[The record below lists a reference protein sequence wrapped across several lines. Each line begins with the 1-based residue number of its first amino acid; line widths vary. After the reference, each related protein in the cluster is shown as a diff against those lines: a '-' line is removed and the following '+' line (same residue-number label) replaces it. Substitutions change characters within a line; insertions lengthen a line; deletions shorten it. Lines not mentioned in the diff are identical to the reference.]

1 MPPKKQKPNHLKLID
16 PSLVVGLLATC
27 AFYGVIFQPAFKDS
41 LLHHY
46 TTEHS
51 VEYAIVALF
60 IWGMTDIVLKIFGFP
75 RELLALRQDWIPT
88 ANGRESTDQ
97 AVVLSREIRQKPRWL
112 LDSRVGRRLLRVLD
126 FAAERHSA
134 EQYREQVLYLA
145 DQDDEAIHTA
155 YTLPRFI
162 VGVTPILGFLGTV
175 VHFGTALSG
184 ISFAELSD
192 KLPSIVGSMGTA
204 FNTTTVAL
212 AAAMT
217 MMFLLFLCE
226 RVDRGITHSVDRL
239 VERELMHRF
248 DMKDPH
254 VLPFLGAVQTA
265 HEESLR
271 AIAANLQAQVEVW
284 TASLERLFD
293 RFEERR
299 QHESI
304 NWQQIVETLEERHSG
319 YDAAREERMRQMLTM
334 LESRQDRHLER
345 VQSSLDQALSM
356 REDFSECISVFRSIA
371 EGEGKLA
378 EVQGVLASNLRVLRE
393 TQQFDEALHG
403 LTAAIH
409 LLTARHQSSIH
420 RDSAAA

>member
-1 MPPKKQKPNHLKLID
+1 MPPKTKKPSHLKLID
-16 PSLVVGLLATC
+16 PSIVLGGLATL
-27 AFYGVIFQPAFKDS
+27 AFYGVIHQPAMRDS

-46 TTEHS
+46 TTEHV

-60 IWGMTDIVLKIFGFP
+60 IWGMTDIVLKLFGFP
-75 RELLALRQDWIPT
+75 RELLALRQDWLPPCT
-88 ANGRESTDQ
+88 GRETTDQ
-97 AVVLSREIRQKPRWL
+97 AVILGNEIRQKPHWL
-112 LDSRVGRRLLRVLD
+112 LESRMGRRLLRALD
-126 FAAERHSA
+126 FAAENHSA
-134 EQYREQVLYLA
+134 EQYREQILYLA
-145 DQDDEAIHTA
+145 DQDDETTHTA

-162 VGVTPILGFLGTV
+162 VGITPILGFLGTV

-184 ISFAELSD
+184 ISFSELSD
-192 KLPSIVGSMGTA
+192 RLPAIVGSMGTA

-226 RVDRGITHSVDRL
+226 RIDRGITHAVDRT

-248 DMKDPH
+248 DMRNPH

-271 AIAANLQAQVEVW
+271 AISVNLNAQVEVW
-284 TASLERLFD
+284 TASLDRLFD

-299 QHESI
+299 QHESL
-304 NWQQIVETLEERHSG
+304 NWQQIVEALAERHAG
-319 YDAAREERMRQMLTM
+319 YDADREERLRQILTI
-334 LESRQDRHLER
+334 LESRQERHLER
-345 VQSSLDQALSM
+345 LQGTLDQALSM
-356 REDFSECISVFRSIA
+356 REDFGECVNVFRSIA
-371 EGEGKLA
+371 DGEGKLA
-378 EVQGVLASNLRVLRE
+378 EVQNVLANNLRAIRE

-409 LLTARHQSSIH
+409 LLTARHHVGIH